1 MKNKSQRICKKIF
14 AVMIIVTLL
23 SMLILPGMVFAL
35 EKSDGD
41 AFLDGMFAVW
51 TFILLLVV
59 LLHEIVYYNALYYFL
74 GDAATKTMRK
84 SVVFALLF
92 LVNTVFVILE
102 TLCILNLFFSIY

>member
-23 SMLILPGMVFAL
+23 SMLILPGMVFAW

-41 AFLDGMFAVW
+41 AFLDGMFAAW
-51 TFILLLVV
+51 TFILLLVM
-59 LLHEIVYYNALYYFL
+59 LAHEIVYYNALNYFL
-74 GDAATKTMRK
+74 GDATTKTKRK
-84 SVVFALLF
+84 SVLFALLF
-92 LVNTVFVILE
+92 LVNTVFVVLE